1 MEKTIATGFSISLLE
16 KSHNRKAFSCGVDS
30 LDDYFH
36 HRAGQDSRK
45 RIAVSYVLHDEKNNR
60 VAGYYTLSS
69 AAIEL
74 MALPEVIRKKLP
86 SYPCL
91 PATLI
96 GRLAVDARYKQCGL
110 GEIIL
115 IDALKRSHRASL
127 EVASFA
133 VVVSAINSSAENFY
147 KKYGFLDLSVGSHR
161 LYLPMNII
169 AE

>member
-1 MEKTIATGFSISLLE
+1 MAAGFSISLLG
-16 KSHNRKAFSCGVDS
+16 KAHKRKAFSCGVAS

-36 HRAGQDSRK
+36 HRAGQDRRK
-45 RIAVSYVLHDEKNNR
+45 RIAVSYVLYDEKNNK

-69 AAIEL
+69 TAIEL
-74 MALPEVIRKKLP
+74 VALPEAIRKKLP

-96 GRLAVDARYKQCGL
+96 GRLAVDLNYKKCGL
-110 GEIIL
+110 GTIIL

-133 VVVSAINSSAENFY
+133 VVVDAINNSAEKFY
-147 KKYGFLDLSVGSHR
+147 KKYGFLDLSVNSHR
-161 LYLPMNII
+161 LFLPMSII
-169 AE
+169 AEL